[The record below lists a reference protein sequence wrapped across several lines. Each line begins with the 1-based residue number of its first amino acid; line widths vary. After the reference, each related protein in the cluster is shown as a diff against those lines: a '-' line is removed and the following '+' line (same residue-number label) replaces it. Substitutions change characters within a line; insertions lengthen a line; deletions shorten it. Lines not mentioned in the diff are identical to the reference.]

1 MRLNTL
7 PDIDQEMIAQLK
19 EAVGDDIFARL
30 RDKCIANSTER
41 LDALSAAMASGNV
54 DQVRACAHALAGLF
68 AQFGLVA
75 VERAARAVEAAEEPL
90 LTTAVASLVE
100 TGRTGLRELRELG

>member
-1 MRLNTL
+1 MNTL

-41 LDALSAAMASGNV
+41 LDAMGAAMANGDF
-54 DQVRACAHALAGLF
+54 DQIRACAHALAGLF
-68 AQFGLVA
+68 SQFGLVA
-75 VERAARAVEAAEEPL
+75 VEQAARAVEAAEEPL
-90 LTTAVASLVE
+90 LSAAVASLVE
-100 TGRTGLRELRELG
+100 TARTGLRRLRELN

>member
-1 MRLNTL
+1 LNTL
-7 PDIDQEMIAQLK
+7 PDIDQEMITQLR

-41 LDALSAAMASGNV
+41 LDALNAAMAGGDV

-75 VERAARAVEAAEEPL
+75 VEQAARAVEAAEEPL
-90 LTTAVASLVE
+90 LTAAVASLVE
-100 TGRTGLRELRELG
+100 TARTGLRQLRELN